1 MRRDNE
7 QDGQRKSLATA
18 ELGDKRL
25 TARLVQLAGVLG
37 EKPQSSLPDAS
48 GEPATLKAAY
58 RFFDNEEVTPEK
70 MLQSHIEATQRRM
83 ASVKLVLA
91 VQDTTYLDWTS
102 HPDTE
107 GLGPLVSA
115 SQQGLLAHST
125 LAISEERVPLG
136 VLAQEVWARDAETF
150 AQLKDHKQRPIAE
163 KESNKWLKSL
173 EAVEAAHK
181 ACPNTH
187 FVSVGDRE
195 ADIYDL
201 FLVERSDRGRFAGA
215 CRERPAGGNRGTLS
229 VGSTGGHPDGGDH
242 GDQGAAPQW
251 TSGAHGQSVDP
262 LARNQLA
269 PPDWNR
275 AKEKLPQVKVWAVWA
290 IETAPP
296 PNLPAVE
303 WLLLTTV
310 PVHTTED
317 ALQRLAWYACRWG
330 IEVWHKVLK
339 SGCRIEAR
347 QLETAERLKRCLTLY
362 AVIAWRVLYATMLS
376 RTVPEMSCLA
386 LLNDAEWQ
394 ALYCAIH
401 NTTILPPTPPSLNQA
416 VRWIAQ
422 LGGFQNRKG
431 DGHPGVTVIWKGFQ
445 HLSDLTYM
453 YLVFRPQLPFKDVG
467 ND

>member
-1 MRRDNE
+1 MRHEIE
-7 QDGQRKSLATA
+7 QEWAEEEFSAA

-58 RFFDNEEVTPEK
+58 RFFDNEGVTPEG
-70 MLQSHIEATQRRM
+70 MLSSHIEATYRRM
-83 ASVKLVLA
+83 ASLPVVLA
-91 VQDTTYLDWTS
+91 VQDTTYLDWTA
-102 HPDTE
+102 HTDTE
-107 GLGPLVSA
+107 GLGPLASA
-115 SQQGLLAHST
+115 SRQGLLAHST

-136 VLAQEVWARDAETF
+136 VLAQQVWARDPESF
-150 AQLKDHKQRPIAE
+150 AQLKDHKQRPIEE

-173 EAVEAAHK
+173 EAVEAARQ
-181 ACPNTH
+181 ACPDTR

-201 FLVERSDRGRFAGA
+201 FVLERSAGVDLLVRAAENRRVEAEERYLWAAIEATPVVATAEMKVPPRNGQAGRTANLA
-215 CRERPAGGNRGTLS
+215 IHWREVSLRPP
-229 VGSTGGHPDGGDH
+229 TGR
-242 GDQGAAPQW
+242 
-251 TSGAHGQSVDP
+251 T
-262 LARNQLA
+262 
-269 PPDWNR
+269 
-275 AKEKLPQVKVWAVWA
+275 KEKLPPVTIWAVWA

-310 PVHTTED
+310 PVHSTQD

-362 AVIAWRVLYATMLS
+362 AVIAWRVLYATMVS
-376 RTVPEMSCLA
+376 RSVPDVSCLA
-386 LLNDAEWQ
+386 LLNEPEWQ

-422 LGGFQNRKG
+422 LGGFQNRKR
-431 DGHPGVTVIWKGFQ
+431 DGHPGVTVIWKGFM

-453 YLVFRPQLPFKDVG
+453 YLIFRPQPPFRNVG

>member
-1 MRRDNE
+1 VRQPIE
-7 QDGQRKSLATA
+7 QEWAEGEFSEA

-37 EKPQSSLPDAS
+37 EKPQGSLPDAS

-58 RFFDNEEVTPEK
+58 RFFDNDGVTPEG
-70 MLQSHIEATQRRM
+70 MLQSHVEATYRRM
-83 ASVKLVLA
+83 ASLKVVLA
-91 VQDTTYLDWTS
+91 VQDTTYLDWTA
-102 HPDTE
+102 HPATE
-107 GLGPLVSA
+107 NLGPLASA
-115 SQQGLLAHST
+115 NQQGLLAHST
-125 LAISEERVPLG
+125 LAMSEERVPLG
-136 VLAQEVWARDAETF
+136 VLAQQVWARDAETY
-150 AQLKDHKQRPIAE
+150 AQLTDHKQRAITE

-173 EAVEAAHK
+173 EAVEAAHL
-181 ACPNTH
+181 ACPGTH

-201 FLVERSDRGRFAGA
+201 FLAERSEGVDLLVRAAMDRRIEAEERYLWAALKATPIVATTEIQVAPRKGQAPRTASLSIHW
-215 CRERPAGGNRGTLS
+215 REITLRPPS
-229 VGSTGGHPDGGDH
+229 K
-242 GDQGAAPQW
+242 
-251 TSGAHGQSVDP
+251 
-262 LARNQLA
+262 
-269 PPDWNR
+269 R
-275 AKEKLPQVKVWAVWA
+275 ANEKLPRVKVWAVWA

-310 PVHTTED
+310 AVQTTEN
-317 ALQRLAWYACRWG
+317 ALQRLDWYSCRWG

-347 QLETAERLKRCLTLY
+347 QLETADRLKRCLTLY

-376 RTVPEMSCLA
+376 RAAPTLSCLA

-394 ALYCAIH
+394 ALFCAIH
-401 NTTILPPTPPSLNQA
+401 HTTILPPTPPTLKQA
-416 VRWIAQ
+416 VRWMAQ
-422 LGGFQNRKG
+422 LGGFQNRKR

-453 YLVFRPQLPFKDVG
+453 YLVFRPLAPLKDVG

>member
-1 MRRDNE
+1 MRQAIE
-7 QDGQRKSLATA
+7 QAWA
-18 ELGDKRL
+18 EEEFGEADLGDKRL
-25 TARLVQLAGVLG
+25 NARLVQLAGILG
-37 EKPQSSLPDAS
+37 EQPQNSLPDAS

-58 RFFDNEEVTPEK
+58 RFFDNEGVTPAGI
-70 MLQSHIEATQRRM
+70 MQSHIEATYRRM
-83 ASVKLVLA
+83 ASMKVVLA
-91 VQDTTYLDWTS
+91 VQDTTYLDWTA
-102 HPDTE
+102 HPETE
-107 GLGPLVSA
+107 GLGPLASA
-115 SQQGLLAHST
+115 SRQGMLAHST

-136 VLAQEVWARDAETF
+136 VLAQQVWARDAETF
-150 AQLKDHKQRPIAE
+150 AQLKDHKERPIEE
-163 KESNKWLKSL
+163 KESYKWLKSL
-173 EAVEAAHK
+173 EAVEAAHQ
-181 ACPNTH
+181 ACPETQ

-201 FLVERSDRGRFAGA
+201 FIAERSPGVELLVRAAENRRVESEERYLWAALGA
-215 CRERPAGGNRGTLS
+215 TPVVATTEVKVPPR
-229 VGSTGGHPDGGDH
+229 
-242 GDQGAAPQW
+242 
-251 TSGAHGQSVDP
+251 HGQAARTAHLEIHWREITLRPP
-262 LARNQLA
+262 LK
-269 PPDWNR
+269 R
-275 AKEKLPQVKVWAVWA
+275 AKEKLAPVTVWAVWA
-290 IETAPP
+290 IETDPP

-310 PVHTTED
+310 PVQSTAD
-317 ALQRLAWYACRWG
+317 ALQRLAWYSCRWG

-347 QLETAERLKRCLTLY
+347 QLETADRLKRCLTLY

-376 RTVPEMSCLA
+376 RAVPEASCLA

-401 NTTILPPTPPSLNQA
+401 HTTILPPTPPTLHQA

-422 LGGFQNRKG
+422 LGGFQNRKR

-453 YLVFRPQLPFKDVG
+453 YLVFRPQSPLKDVG

>member
-1 MRRDNE
+1 ME
-7 QDGQRKSLATA
+7 QEWAEEEFSAA
-18 ELGDKRL
+18 ELGDQRL

-58 RFFDNEEVTPEK
+58 RFFDNEGVTPAG
-70 MLQSHIEATQRRM
+70 MLSSHVEATYRRM
-83 ASVKLVLA
+83 ASLEWVLA
-91 VQDTTYLDWTS
+91 VQDTTYLDWTA
-102 HPDTE
+102 HPATE
-107 GLGPLVSA
+107 NLGPLASA
-115 SQQGLLAHST
+115 NRQGLLAHST

-136 VLAQEVWARDAETF
+136 VLAQQVWARDAETY
-150 AQLKDHKQRPIAE
+150 AQLKDHKQRAIEE
-163 KESNKWLKSL
+163 KESYKWLQSL
-173 EAVEAAHK
+173 TAVEAARK

-201 FLVERSDRGRFAGA
+201 FVAERAEGVDLLVRAAMDRRVESEERYLWAALAATPVVATTEIKVPPRNGQAARTAHLA
-215 CRERPAGGNRGTLS
+215 IHWRKIILRPPS
-229 VGSTGGHPDGGDH
+229 K
-242 GDQGAAPQW
+242 
-251 TSGAHGQSVDP
+251 
-262 LARNQLA
+262 
-269 PPDWNR
+269 R
-275 AKEKLPQVKVWAVWA
+275 AKEKLALVTVWAVWA

-310 PVHTTED
+310 PVQTTAD

-347 QLETAERLKRCLTLY
+347 QLETADRLKRCLTLY

-376 RTVPEMSCLA
+376 RAAPDVSCLA

-401 NTTILPPTPPSLNQA
+401 HTTILPPIPPTLNQA

-453 YLVFRPQLPFKDVG
+453 YLVFRPQPPLKDVG
-467 ND
+467 NV

>member
-1 MRRDNE
+1 MRQVTE
-7 QDGQRKSLATA
+7 QEWAEEEFSAA

-37 EKPQSSLPDAS
+37 EKPQGSLPDAS

-58 RFFDNEEVTPEK
+58 RFFDNEGVTPEG
-70 MLQSHIEATQRRM
+70 MLQSHIEATYRRM
-83 ASVKLVLA
+83 ASVKVVLA
-91 VQDTTYLDWTS
+91 VQDTTFLDWS
-102 HPDTE
+102 AHPDTE
-107 GLGPLVSA
+107 GLGPLGNA
-115 SQQGLLAHST
+115 NQQGLVAHST
-125 LAISEERVPLG
+125 LAISEEHVPLG
-136 VLAQEVWARDAETF
+136 VLAQQVWARDAEAL
-150 AQLKDHKQRPIAE
+150 AQMKSRRQRPIAE
-163 KESNKWLKSL
+163 KESQKWLKSL
-173 EAVEAAHK
+173 EAVEAARQ
-181 ACPNTH
+181 ACPGTR

-201 FLVERSDRGRFAGA
+201 FLVERSVGVDLLVRAAMDRRVEAEEGYLWAALEATPVVAVTEVTVSPRNGQAGRTASLA
-215 CRERPAGGNRGTLS
+215 VHWREISLRPSRNRG
-229 VGSTGGHPDGGDH
+229 
-242 GDQGAAPQW
+242 
-251 TSGAHGQSVDP
+251 
-262 LARNQLA
+262 
-269 PPDWNR
+269 
-275 AKEKLPQVKVWAVWA
+275 KEKLPLVKVWAVWA

-296 PNLPAVE
+296 ANLPAVE

-310 PVHTTED
+310 PVQNAQD
-317 ALQRLAWYACRWG
+317 ALQRLAWYTCRWG

-347 QLETAERLKRCLTLY
+347 QLETADRLKRCLTLY

-376 RTVPEMSCLA
+376 RSTPQLSCLA
-386 LLNDAEWQ
+386 LLNEPEWQ
-394 ALYCAIH
+394 ALYCAINH
-401 NTTILPPTPPSLNQA
+401 TTILPPTPPALNQT

-453 YLVFRPQLPFKDVG
+453 YLVFRPLSPLKDVG

>member
-1 MRRDNE
+1 
-7 QDGQRKSLATA
+7 
-18 ELGDKRL
+18 
-25 TARLVQLAGVLG
+25 
-37 EKPQSSLPDAS
+37 
-48 GEPATLKAAY
+48 
-58 RFFDNEEVTPEK
+58 
-70 MLQSHIEATQRRM
+70 
-83 ASVKLVLA
+83 
-91 VQDTTYLDWTS
+91 
-102 HPDTE
+102 
-107 GLGPLVSA
+107 
-115 SQQGLLAHST
+115 LLAHST

-136 VLAQEVWARDAETF
+136 VMAQQVWARDADTF
-150 AQLKDHKQRPIAE
+150 AQLKDHKQRPIEE

-173 EAVEAAHK
+173 AAVEVARK
-181 ACPNTH
+181 ACPETH
-187 FVSVGDRE
+187 FVCIGDRE

-201 FLVERSDRGRFAGA
+201 FVAERSVGVDFLVRAAENR
-215 CRERPAGGNRGTLS
+215 RVETEERYLWAALE
-229 VGSTGGHPDGGDH
+229 
-242 GDQGAAPQW
+242 AAPEVATTQMKVPPRNGQAGRTVSLSIHW
-251 TSGAHGQSVDP
+251 REISLRPPTS
-262 LARNQLA
+262 
-269 PPDWNR
+269 R
-275 AKEKLPQVKVWAVWA
+275 AKEKLAQVKVWAVWA

-310 PVHTTED
+310 PVHSTED

-347 QLETAERLKRCLTLY
+347 QLETADRLKRCLTLY

-376 RTVPEMSCLA
+376 RTVPDVSCLA
-386 LLNDAEWQ
+386 LLNEPEWQ

-401 NTTILPPTPPSLNQA
+401 NTTILPPTPPALNQA

-453 YLVFRPQLPFKDVG
+453 YLVFRPQLPFKLVG

>member
-7 QDGQRKSLATA
+7 QGWAEEEFRAA

-91 VQDTTYLDWTS
+91 AQDTTYLDWTS

-150 AQLKDHKQRPIAE
+150 AQLKDHKQRPIEE

-181 ACPNTH
+181 ACPHTH

-201 FLVERSDRGRFAGA
+201 FLVKRSDGLDLLVRAMSDRRVETEERYLWAALAATPMVATTQIKVPPRNGQAA
-215 CRERPAGGNRGTLS
+215 RPASLS
-229 VGSTGGHPDGGDH
+229 IHWREISLRPPTG
-242 GDQGAAPQW
+242 
-251 TSGAHGQSVDP
+251 
-262 LARNQLA
+262 
-269 PPDWNR
+269 R

-317 ALQRLAWYACRWG
+317 ALQRLDWYACRWG

-376 RTVPEMSCLA
+376 RTVPEMSCQA

-422 LGGFQNRKG
+422 LGGFQNRKR

-453 YLVFRPQLPFKDVG
+453 YLVFRPQLPFEDMG

>member
-1 MRRDNE
+1 MRREIE
-7 QDGQRKSLATA
+7 QAWA
-18 ELGDKRL
+18 EEEFGEADLGDKRL
-25 TARLVQLAGVLG
+25 NARLVQLAGILG
-37 EKPQSSLPDAS
+37 EKPQYSLPDAS

-58 RFFDNEEVTPEK
+58 RFFDNEQVTPEG
-70 MLQSHIEATQRRM
+70 MLHSHIEATYRRM
-83 ASVKLVLA
+83 ASLELVLA
-91 VQDTTYLDWTS
+91 VQDTTYLDWTA

-107 GLGPLVSA
+107 GLGPLASA
-115 SQQGLLAHST
+115 SRQGLLAHST
-125 LAISEERVPLG
+125 VGFSEERVPLG
-136 VLAQEVWARDAETF
+136 VLEQQVWARDAETF
-150 AQLKDHKQRPIAE
+150 AHLKDHKQRAIE
-163 KESNKWLKSL
+163 DKESHKWLQSL
-173 EAVEAAHK
+173 AAVEAARK
-181 ACPNTH
+181 ACPNTR

-201 FLVERSDRGRFAGA
+201 FITERSSGVDLLVRAAENRRVETEERYLWAAVEASPVVASAEVKVPPRNAQAGRTA
-215 CRERPAGGNRGTLS
+215 
-229 VGSTGGHPDGGDH
+229 
-242 GDQGAAPQW
+242 
-251 TSGAHGQSVDP
+251 
-262 LARNQLA
+262 QLA
-269 PPDWNR
+269 IRWREITLRPPRTR
-275 AKEKLPQVKVWAVWA
+275 AKEKLASVTVWAVWA
-290 IETAPP
+290 VEMNPP

-310 PVHTTED
+310 PVQTTAD

-376 RTVPEMSCLA
+376 RSVPEASCLA
-386 LLNDAEWQ
+386 LLNEPEWQ

-401 NTTILPPTPPSLNQA
+401 HTTILPPTPPTLQQA

-422 LGGFQNRKG
+422 LGGFQNRKR

-453 YLVFRPQLPFKDVG
+453 YLVFRPQLPLKDVG

>member
-1 MRRDNE
+1 MRREIE
-7 QDGQRKSLATA
+7 QAWA
-18 ELGDKRL
+18 EEEFGEADLGDKRL
-25 TARLVQLAGVLG
+25 NARLVQLAGILG
-37 EKPQSSLPDAS
+37 EKPQYSLPDAS

-58 RFFDNEEVTPEK
+58 RFFDNEQVTPEG
-70 MLQSHIEATQRRM
+70 MLHSHIEATYRRM
-83 ASVKLVLA
+83 ASLELVLA
-91 VQDTTYLDWTS
+91 VQDTTYLDWTA

-107 GLGPLVSA
+107 GLGPLASA
-115 SQQGLLAHST
+115 SRQGLLAHST
-125 LAISEERVPLG
+125 VGFSEERVPLG
-136 VLAQEVWARDAETF
+136 VLAQQVWARDAETF
-150 AQLKDHKQRPIAE
+150 AHLKDHKQRAIE
-163 KESNKWLKSL
+163 DKESHKWLQSL
-173 EAVEAAHK
+173 AAVEAARK
-181 ACPNTH
+181 ACPNTR

-201 FLVERSDRGRFAGA
+201 FITERSSGVDLLVRAAENRRVETEERYLWAAVEASPVVASAEVKVPPRNAQAGRTA
-215 CRERPAGGNRGTLS
+215 
-229 VGSTGGHPDGGDH
+229 
-242 GDQGAAPQW
+242 
-251 TSGAHGQSVDP
+251 
-262 LARNQLA
+262 QLA
-269 PPDWNR
+269 IRWREITLRPPRTR
-275 AKEKLPQVKVWAVWA
+275 AKEKLASVTVWAVWA
-290 IETAPP
+290 VEMNPP

-310 PVHTTED
+310 PVQTTAD

-376 RTVPEMSCLA
+376 RSVPEASCLA
-386 LLNDAEWQ
+386 LLNEPEWQ

-401 NTTILPPTPPSLNQA
+401 HTTILPPTPPTLQQA

-422 LGGFQNRKG
+422 LGGFQNRKR

-453 YLVFRPQLPFKDVG
+453 YLVFRPQLPLKDVG

>member
-1 MRRDNE
+1 
-7 QDGQRKSLATA
+7 
-18 ELGDKRL
+18 
-25 TARLVQLAGVLG
+25 
-37 EKPQSSLPDAS
+37 
-48 GEPATLKAAY
+48 
-58 RFFDNEEVTPEK
+58 
-70 MLQSHIEATQRRM
+70 MLHSHVEATYRRM
-83 ASVKLVLA
+83 TSLEWVLA
-91 VQDTTYLDWTS
+91 VQDTTYLDWTT
-102 HPDTE
+102 HPATE
-107 GLGPLVSA
+107 NLGPLASA
-115 SQQGLLAHST
+115 NRQGLLAHST

-136 VLAQEVWARDAETF
+136 VLAQQVWARDAETY
-150 AQLKDHKQRPIAE
+150 AQLKDHKQRAIEE
-163 KESNKWLKSL
+163 KESYKWLRSL
-173 EAVEAAHK
+173 EAVEAARK
-181 ACPNTH
+181 ACPSTH

-201 FLVERSDRGRFAGA
+201 FVAQRSEGVDLLVRAAMDRRVESEERYLWAALANTPVVASTEIKVPPRNGQAARTAHLEIHW
-215 CRERPAGGNRGTLS
+215 RQITLRP
-229 VGSTGGHPDGGDH
+229 
-242 GDQGAAPQW
+242 
-251 TSGAHGQSVDP
+251 
-262 LARNQLA
+262 
-269 PPDWNR
+269 PPRR
-275 AKEKLPQVKVWAVWA
+275 AKEKLPQVTVWAVWA

-310 PVHTTED
+310 TVQTTED
-317 ALQRLAWYACRWG
+317 ALRRLAWYACRWG

-376 RTVPEMSCLA
+376 RAAPDLSCLA
-386 LLNDAEWQ
+386 LLNEAEWQ

-401 NTTILPPTPPSLNQA
+401 NTTILPPTTPTLNQA

-422 LGGFQNRKG
+422 LGGFQNRKR

-453 YLVFRPQLPFKDVG
+453 YLVFRPHPLGKDVG

>member
-1 MRRDNE
+1 ME
-7 QDGQRKSLATA
+7 QEWAEEEFGGA
-18 ELGDKRL
+18 ELGDQRL
-25 TARLVQLAGVLG
+25 TERLVQLAGVLG

-58 RFFDNEEVTPEK
+58 RFFDNEGVTPAG
-70 MLQSHIEATQRRM
+70 MLHSHIEATYRRM
-83 ASVKLVLA
+83 ARVERVLA
-91 VQDTTYLDWTS
+91 VQDTTYLDWTA
-102 HPDTE
+102 HPATE
-107 GLGPLVSA
+107 DLGPLASA
-115 SQQGLLAHST
+115 SRQGLLAHST

-136 VLAQEVWARDAETF
+136 VLAQQVWARDAETF
-150 AQLKDHKQRPIAE
+150 AQLKDHHQRAIEE
-163 KESNKWLKSL
+163 KESYKWLQSL
-173 EAVEAAHK
+173 EAVEAARK

-201 FLVERSDRGRFAGA
+201 FVAPR
-215 CRERPAGGNRGTLS
+215 S
-229 VGSTGGHPDGGDH
+229 VGVDLLVR
-242 GDQGAAPQW
+242 AAMDRRVESAERYLWASLAATPVVATTEISVPPRNGQAAR
-251 TSGAHGQSVDP
+251 TAHLSIHWRAIT
-262 LARNQLA
+262 LR
-269 PPDWNR
+269 PPAKR
-275 AKEKLPQVKVWAVWA
+275 AKEKLPPVRVWAVWA

-303 WLLLTTV
+303 WLLLTSV
-310 PVHTTED
+310 PVRTTED

-376 RTVPEMSCLA
+376 RAAPDVSCLA
-386 LLNDAEWQ
+386 LLNEAEWQ

-401 NTTILPPTPPSLNQA
+401 NTTILPPAPPSLNQA

-453 YLVFRPQLPFKDVG
+453 YLVFRPLPPLKDVG

>member
-1 MRRDNE
+1 MRRVIDQE
-7 QDGQRKSLATA
+7 WAEEEFSAA
-18 ELGDKRL
+18 ELGDQRL
-25 TARLVQLAGVLG
+25 TDRLVQLAGVLG
-37 EKPQSSLPDAS
+37 EKPQGSLPDAS
-48 GEPATLKAAY
+48 GEAATLKAAY
-58 RFFDNEEVTPEK
+58 RFFDNEGVTPDGI
-70 MLQSHIEATQRRM
+70 LHSHVEATYRRM
-83 ASVKLVLA
+83 ASVERVLA
-91 VQDTTYLDWTS
+91 VQDTTYLDWTA

-107 GLGPLVSA
+107 GLGPLA
-115 SQQGLLAHST
+115 SIKQQGLLAHST

-136 VLAQEVWARDAETF
+136 VLAQQVWARDAETF
-150 AQLKDHKQRPIAE
+150 AQLKDHKKRAIEE
-163 KESNKWLKSL
+163 KESYKWLQSL
-173 EAVEAAHK
+173 EAVEAARK

-201 FLVERSDRGRFAGA
+201 FVASRSEGVDLLVRAAMDRRVESEERYLWASLAATPVAATTEIKVPSRNGQAARTAHLEIHW
-215 CRERPAGGNRGTLS
+215 REITLRPPS
-229 VGSTGGHPDGGDH
+229 K
-242 GDQGAAPQW
+242 
-251 TSGAHGQSVDP
+251 
-262 LARNQLA
+262 
-269 PPDWNR
+269 R
-275 AKEKLPQVKVWAVWA
+275 AKEKLPLVTVWAVWA

-310 PVHTTED
+310 PVLTTED
-317 ALQRLAWYACRWG
+317 ALQRLDWYACRWG

-376 RTVPEMSCLA
+376 RAAPDLSCLA
-386 LLNDAEWQ
+386 LLNEAEWQ

-431 DGHPGVTVIWKGFQ
+431 DGYPGVTVIWKGFQ

-453 YLVFRPQLPFKDVG
+453 YLVFRPRPTSIDVG
-467 ND
+467 KD

>member
-1 MRRDNE
+1 ME
-7 QDGQRKSLATA
+7 QEWAEEEFGAA
-18 ELGDKRL
+18 ELGDQRL
-25 TARLVQLAGVLG
+25 TKRLVQLAGVLG

-58 RFFDNEEVTPEK
+58 RFFDNEGVTPEG
-70 MLQSHIEATQRRM
+70 LLSSHVEATYRRM
-83 ASVKLVLA
+83 ASLEWVLA

-102 HPDTE
+102 HPATE
-107 GLGPLVSA
+107 NLGPLVSA
-115 SQQGLLAHST
+115 NQQGLLAHST

-136 VLAQEVWARDAETF
+136 VLAQQVWARDAETF
-150 AQLKDHKQRPIAE
+150 AQLKDHKQRAIEE
-163 KESNKWLKSL
+163 KESYKWLQSL
-173 EAVEAAHK
+173 EAVEAART

-201 FLVERSDRGRFAGA
+201 FMAPR
-215 CRERPAGGNRGTLS
+215 S
-229 VGSTGGHPDGGDH
+229 VGVDLLVR
-242 GDQGAAPQW
+242 AAMDRRVESEERYLWASLAATPVVATTEIQVPPRKGQAAR
-251 TSGAHGQSVDP
+251 TAH
-262 LARNQLA
+262 LEIHWRKITLR
-269 PPDWNR
+269 PPSKR
-275 AKEKLPQVKVWAVWA
+275 AKEKLPLVTVWAVWA
-290 IETAPP
+290 IEMDPP

-303 WLLLTTV
+303 WLLLTSV
-310 PVHTTED
+310 PVQTTED
-317 ALQRLAWYACRWG
+317 ALQRLDWYACRWG

-376 RTVPEMSCLA
+376 RAAPEMSCLA
-386 LLNDAEWQ
+386 LLNEAEWQ

-401 NTTILPPTPPSLNQA
+401 NTTLLPATPPSLNQA

-453 YLVFRPQLPFKDVG
+453 YLVFRPQPPFKNVG
-467 ND
+467 KD

>member
-1 MRRDNE
+1 MRPE
-7 QDGQRKSLATA
+7 IEPEWAEEEFSGA

-25 TARLVQLAGVLG
+25 TARLVQLASVLG

-48 GEPATLKAAY
+48 GEAATLKAAY
-58 RFFDNEEVTPEK
+58 RFFDNEGVKPEG
-70 MLQSHIEATQRRM
+70 MLASHIEATYRRM
-83 ASVKLVLA
+83 ASVPLVLA

-102 HPDTE
+102 HPDTQ
-107 GLGPLVSA
+107 GLGPLASA
-115 SQQGLLAHST
+115 SRQGLLAHST
-125 LAISEERVPLG
+125 LAISAERVPLG
-136 VLAQEVWARDAETF
+136 VLAQQVWARDAETF
-150 AQLKDHKQRPIAE
+150 AQLQDHKQRVIEE
-163 KESNKWLKSL
+163 KESHKWLKSL
-173 EAVEAAHK
+173 EAVEVAHQ

-201 FLVERSDRGRFAGA
+201 FLVERSDGVDLLVRAANDRRVEAEERYLWAALEATPIGA
-215 CRERPAGGNRGTLS
+215 TAEVKVPPR
-229 VGSTGGHPDGGDH
+229 
-242 GDQGAAPQW
+242 
-251 TSGAHGQSVDP
+251 HGQAARTAS
-262 LARNQLA
+262 LAIHWREILLRPPTGRAQEKLA
-269 PPDWNR
+269 P
-275 AKEKLPQVKVWAVWA
+275 VKVWALWA

-296 PNLPAVE
+296 ANLPAVE

-310 PVHTTED
+310 PVHTPAD
-317 ALQRLAWYACRWG
+317 ALQRLDWYACRWG
-330 IEVWHKVLK
+330 IEVWHKILK

-347 QLETAERLKRCLTLY
+347 QLETADRLKRCLTLY

-376 RTVPEMSCLA
+376 RSVPEVSCLA

-401 NTTILPPTPPSLNQA
+401 NTTLLPASPPSLNQA

-453 YLVFRPQLPFKDVG
+453 YLVFRPQPSCKDVG